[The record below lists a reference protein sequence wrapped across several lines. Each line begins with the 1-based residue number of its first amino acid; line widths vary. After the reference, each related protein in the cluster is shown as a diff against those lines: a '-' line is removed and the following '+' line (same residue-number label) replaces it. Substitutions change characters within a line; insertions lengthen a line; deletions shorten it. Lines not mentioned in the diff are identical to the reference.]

1 MPGGRIGGQKRLL
14 RRKSGLETTS
24 ATFEKTIVTL
34 PLHNFDVAALSLQ
47 DSTLP
52 EPRTREDA
60 WLLLLL
66 TVPSTAAAAHVANRH
81 MVRGQSG
88 FRISCWNDAV
98 EVGSLDICRRGAEE
112 APPPTGG
119 NDEQARTL
127 KPELVGRSRLSP
139 ESASCVWSCG
149 EQHSGK

>member
-1 MPGGRIGGQKRLL
+1 MPGGRIGGQKRVL
-14 RRKSGLETTS
+14 RRKSGLERTS
-24 ATFEKTIVTL
+24 ATFEKTTVTL
-34 PLHNFDVAALSLQ
+34 PLHNFDVAAAFAAIRRFQ
-47 DSTLP
+47 

-81 MVRGQSG
+81 MVRGQSA

-119 NDEQARTL
+119 KDEQARTL

>member
-1 MPGGRIGGQKRLL
+1 MPGGRIGGQKRVL

-24 ATFEKTIVTL
+24 ATFEKTTVTL
-34 PLHNFDVAALSLQ
+34 PLHNFDVAALSQ
-47 DSTLP
+47 RFDASR

-81 MVRGQSG
+81 MVRGQSA